1 MGAVSGDIR
10 KSVIAGT
17 WYPGSSR
24 VLRADIEH
32 YFHNVPDVVID
43 GKIIGL
49 VAPHAGYM
57 YSGQVAAYAYKVIRG
72 IVFDAVIVIGPSHR
86 THFRGVSVY
95 DRGGYETPLG
105 VVPVDV
111 DLARSII
118 EQNELISYM
127 PAAHLQEHSIEIQLP
142 FLQVALGGVRFV
154 PLMMGDQSK
163 EVCEVLSESIWRA
176 VSDRKVLIVGSSDL
190 SHFYSYER
198 AVKLDSVV
206 LGHIEKMDHSALL
219 KDLDNDVC
227 EACGGGPIIVTIMV
241 SKKLGADRAGLLK
254 YANSG
259 DVTGDTKGVV
269 GYASAVFYDSHAPV

>member
-1 MGAVSGDIR
+1 MSGDMR

-17 WYPGSSR
+17 WYPGSPR
-24 VLRADIEH
+24 VLRADIEN
-32 YFHNVPDVVID
+32 FFLNVPDVAIG

-57 YSGQVAAYAYKVIRG
+57 YSGQIAAYAYRIIRG

-111 DLARSII
+111 DLARRII
-118 EQNELISYM
+118 DQNELISYI
-127 PAAHLQEHSIEIQLP
+127 PAVHLQEHSIEIQLP
-142 FLQVALGGVRFV
+142 FLQVALEEFRFV
-154 PLMMGDQSK
+154 PLMMGDQSR
-163 EVCEVLSESIWRA
+163 EVCEILSESICKA
-176 VSDRKVLIVGSSDL
+176 TGDRKVLIVGSSDL

-198 AVKLDSVV
+198 AVKLDSIV
-206 LGHIEKMDHSALL
+206 LGHIEKMDHKALL
-219 KDLDNDVC
+219 KDLENDVC

-241 SKKLGADRAGLLK
+241 SKRLGADRAGLLK

-259 DVTGDTKGVV
+259 DVTGETKGVV
-269 GYASAVFYDSHAPV
+269 GYASAVFYDSHAQV